1 MKVICGDCGRIHKP
15 DELKPFD
22 IIEYEFTVEG
32 IRALTSNEAV
42 VTLNRDLWVGYT
54 NFTSFLSQLRLFYH
68 INTQEDRLYTTRFK
82 IDNIAF
88 PTDSSKTSFL
98 QDLHEIFYYF
108 NTSHKGEYF
117 FISSKY
123 TENTVQNK
131 EYLEKDIEEK
141 FELLTKKDPHIK
153 IEEKVS
159 FIINEK
165 ENIEK
170 YIQRI
175 RTFN

>member
-1 MKVICGDCGRIHKP
+1 MKVICADCGRIHKP

-22 IIEYEFTVEG
+22 VIEYEFTLEG
-32 IRALTSNEAV
+32 IHALTSNEAV

-68 INTQEDRLYTTRFK
+68 INTQDEKLYTIRFK
-82 IDNIAF
+82 IDEIAF
-88 PTDSSKTSFL
+88 PTNSSKTSFL

-123 TENTVQNK
+123 TENTEQNK
-131 EYLEKDIEEK
+131 EYLEKDIEAKLEQLSRK
-141 FELLTKKDPHIK
+141 YPHLE
-153 IEEKVS
+153 IEEKTAFS
-159 FIINEK
+159 IDEK

-175 RTFN
+175 RTFK

>member
-1 MKVICGDCGRIHKP
+1 
-15 DELKPFD
+15 
-22 IIEYEFTVEG
+22 
-32 IRALTSNEAV
+32 
-42 VTLNRDLWVGYT
+42 
-54 NFTSFLSQLRLFYH
+54 
-68 INTQEDRLYTTRFK
+68 
-82 IDNIAF
+82 
-88 PTDSSKTSFL
+88 L

-123 TENTVQNK
+123 IENTEHNK
-131 EYLEKDIEEK
+131 EYLEKDIETK
-141 FELLTKKDPHIK
+141 FKQLTQKYPHIE
-153 IEEKVS
+153 IEEKIT
-159 FIINEK
+159 FIIEEK

>member
-1 MKVICGDCGRIHKP
+1 
-15 DELKPFD
+15 
-22 IIEYEFTVEG
+22 
-32 IRALTSNEAV
+32 
-42 VTLNRDLWVGYT
+42 
-54 NFTSFLSQLRLFYH
+54 
-68 INTQEDRLYTTRFK
+68 
-82 IDNIAF
+82 
-88 PTDSSKTSFL
+88 L

-123 TENTVQNK
+123 VENTKHNK
-131 EYLEKDIEEK
+131 EYLEKDID
-141 FELLTKKDPHIK
+141 TKLKRLSKKYPHIE
-153 IEEKVS
+153 IEDIVS
-159 FIINEK
+159 FVISEK

>member
-1 MKVICGDCGRIHKP
+1 
-15 DELKPFD
+15 
-22 IIEYEFTVEG
+22 
-32 IRALTSNEAV
+32 
-42 VTLNRDLWVGYT
+42 
-54 NFTSFLSQLRLFYH
+54 
-68 INTQEDRLYTTRFK
+68 
-82 IDNIAF
+82 
-88 PTDSSKTSFL
+88 L

-123 TENTVQNK
+123 TEKTEQNK
-131 EYLEKDIEEK
+131 EYLEQDIDAK
-141 FELLTKKDPHIK
+141 FKQLSKKYPNIE

-159 FIINEK
+159 FVINEK